1 MKECISK
8 NKFKIKK
15 KQDVKM
21 FFLCFSELFFVVFD
35 FFKIDKL
42 EMALA
47 ESLVAKE
54 FVNVTILTW
63 NKNVIKV

>member
-1 MKECISK
+1 
-8 NKFKIKK
+8 
-15 KQDVKM
+15 M

-47 ESLVAKE
+47 ESLVAK
-54 FVNVTILTW
+54 
-63 NKNVIKV
+63 